1 MYSNRPALSNT
12 FRKKNKFL
20 CGRYCRPPLLMWAG
34 EQDRS
39 FSLCHLPPIKEQH
52 SG

>member
-1 MYSNRPALSNT
+1 MR
-12 FRKKNKFL
+12 
-20 CGRYCRPPLLMWAG
+20 PLLPAPAFDVGG